1 MTTARSRPML
11 TRSNADR
18 LQRILAQFSWAA
30 RTDKVALLESR
41 LAAASVVPDD
51 EVPPDLVT
59 MNSRV
64 HFENLASGSARIV
77 ELAWPGEALADDA
90 RVSVLS
96 STGVALLGLRVD
108 EEAEVATPEG
118 RRLRVKVLDV
128 LFQPEAERRNPPR
141 PPSPP
146 PQAA

>member
-1 MTTARSRPML
+1 
-11 TRSNADR
+11 
-18 LQRILAQFSWAA
+18 
-30 RTDKVALLESR
+30 
-41 LAAASVVPDD
+41 
-51 EVPPDLVT
+51 

-64 HFENLASGSARIV
+64 HFENLASGSARVV

-108 EEAEVATPEG
+108 EEAEIATPEG
-118 RRLRVKVLDV
+118 RRLRVKVLNV